1 MGEEPKYKKVL
12 LKLSGDFFS
21 GENKA
26 LSCNSCQFIAR
37 EIGKVYSLG
46 IKMGVVVG
54 GGNIVRGAALSPGGV
69 DRFTADYM
77 GMLATV
83 INGLVLKNYLIHSRV
98 PATLYSALEVKGV
111 VPLFSLEKV
120 KKDLEEGKVV
130 ILSGGTGNPYF
141 TTDTAAAL
149 RAVEI
154 GAEVLLKGTK
164 VDGIY
169 ERDPLQFPG
178 SAKLPRLTFREAITL
193 GVKVMDLSALTM
205 CQENRI
211 PVVVFKMDEPG
222 NLTRVLQGE
231 MIGSIV
237 QED

>member
-1 MGEEPKYKKVL
+1 
-12 LKLSGDFFS
+12 
-21 GENKA
+21 
-26 LSCNSCQFIAR
+26 
-37 EIGKVYSLG
+37 
-46 IKMGVVVG
+46 
-54 GGNIVRGAALSPGGV
+54 
-69 DRFTADYM
+69 
-77 GMLATV
+77 
-83 INGLVLKNYLIHSRV
+83 
-98 PATLYSALEVKGV
+98 V